1 MPYRMGDLGAL
12 KGLQRKQTMRE
23 DLRPAVEKVRQPQ
36 SALADERKSP
46 DFSRGWLKYI
56 KNDTYVADPTAV
68 LGKVYYEMDGEDK
81 LIAFIIFVKGKVN
94 EILTSRLAVTADIMS
109 YLSLA
114 FQKMRFLN

>member
-46 DFSRGWLKYI
+46 DFSRGWLNRLLTNYFW
-56 KNDTYVADPTAV
+56 TAEE
-68 LGKVYYEMDGEDK
+68 GFYKRK
-81 LIAFIIFVKGKVN
+81 
-94 EILTSRLAVTADIMS
+94 
-109 YLSLA
+109 
-114 FQKMRFLN
+114 